1 MNRHYHTLGLDKIL
15 HLLAE
20 ETSIE
25 EAGELAEKIEPQSDI
40 DKVERLLT
48 QTEDAHMLIGRFG
61 APSFGGISNVSNP
74 LRRAEAGG

>member
-1 MNRHYHTLGLDKIL
+1 MISVQGEGFTVHIKEIAMNRHYHTLELDKIL
-15 HLLAE
+15 LMLAE

-48 QTEDAHMLIGRFG
+48 QTEDAHKIGR
-61 APSFGGISNVSNP
+61 AHV
-74 LRRAEAGG
+74 